1 MDAPP
6 EGNQDNSSSLRC
18 KKFGMPTYWAAYPT
32 QARKFLSF
40 GGNHGRQNHPPGVFE
55 VCRSEGKRAGYRES
69 GISYQVARCIRP
81 GSASEPAAGKARR
94 GNRTAGSPDRR
105 NSSIGSSGKSGSKNS
120 PGNEL
125 SASGGCLVSCS
136 HPQHTTTPQC
146 GVQVP
151 CGYGSERGAHDK
163 PFLTGR

>member
-1 MDAPP
+1 MDTPP

-55 VCRSEGKRAGYRES
+55 VCRSEWKRAGYRES
-69 GISYQVARCIRP
+69 GISYQVARCISP

-125 SASGGCLVSCS
+125 SASGGGLVSRS
-136 HPQHTTTPQC
+136 RPQRAAAPQRR
-146 GVQVP
+146 VQVP
-151 CGYGSERGAHDK
+151 CGHGSELGPHDQ
-163 PFLTGR
+163 PLLTGK